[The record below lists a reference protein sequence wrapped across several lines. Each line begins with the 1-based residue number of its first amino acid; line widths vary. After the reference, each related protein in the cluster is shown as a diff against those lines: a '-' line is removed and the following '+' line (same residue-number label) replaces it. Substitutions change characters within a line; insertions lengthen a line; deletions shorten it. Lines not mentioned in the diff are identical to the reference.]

1 MFQRYLSRLASCTR
15 FDAALMHP
23 YSEPSNSAERAFSEY
38 KTHVRF
44 RADVIIEQSVVV
56 EVGRWRDVS
65 DRVR

>member
-1 MFQRYLSRLASCTR
+1 
-15 FDAALMHP
+15 MHP